1 MYLIKCYWCLSSHKQ
16 YSWAFW
22 ERKWVKFMAPMHRH
36 SVFINAV
43 HMGHSQKMSRFH
55 SSHSWKWREILRHI
69 LNFNWNFN
77 ISRTLNYKLT
87 LTRTITFLK
96 INHEHQSTAC
106 KNPWWTYTCCL
117 QKSLVLLIEK
127 TLLFSNEFIN
137 ILCNAKIEVQIS
149 KLCV

>member
-16 YSWAFW
+16 NSWAFW
-22 ERKWVKFMAPMHRH
+22 ERKWIRFMAQCIDDRH

-55 SSHSWKWREILRHI
+55 SSHSWKWRETLTCLRHI
-69 LNFNWNFN
+69 LSFNWNFN

-87 LTRTITFLK
+87 LTSTITLLK
-96 INHEHQSTAC
+96 INHEHIHLLPARILGVTNWK
-106 KNPWWTYTCCL
+106 KN
-117 QKSLVLLIEK
+117 
-127 TLLFSNEFIN
+127 LLFSNEFIN
-137 ILCNAKIEVQIS
+137 ILWNAKIEVQIS